1 MSSEE
6 GNAAADEIA
15 KKLIE
20 TLVEGFRAKEK
31 RDPTPEEV
39 GELMA
44 ELSEERIAAL
54 LSGEDADDPEKE
66 GEVEEKREGEDKPVE
81 GEDKP
86 VEETDKENIEQMEK
100 KEKDE
105 NIVKEK
111 KDKAEDG
118 KITGKKREVEEDKKE
133 EASAFKWP
141 KAAAA

>member
-54 LSGEDADDPEKE
+54 LSGEDADEPEKE
-66 GEVEEKREGEDKPVE
+66 GEVEEKRE

-100 KEKDE
+100 KEKDG

-111 KDKAEDG
+111 NDKAEDE
-118 KITGKKREVEEDKKE
+118 KITGKKREVEGDKKE
-133 EASAFKWP
+133 ETSAFKWP

>member
-54 LSGEDADDPEKE
+54 LSGEDADEPEKE
-66 GEVEEKREGEDKPVE
+66 GEVEENRE

-100 KEKDE
+100 KEKDG

-111 KDKAEDG
+111 KDKAEDE

-133 EASAFKWP
+133 ETSAFKWP